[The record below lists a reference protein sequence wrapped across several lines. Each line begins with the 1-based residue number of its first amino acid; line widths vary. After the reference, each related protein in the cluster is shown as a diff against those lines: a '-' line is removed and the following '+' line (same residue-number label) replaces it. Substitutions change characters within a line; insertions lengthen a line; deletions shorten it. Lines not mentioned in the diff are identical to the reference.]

1 MTGNGKMTVSN
12 YDRVVIPQWAFDFQG
27 HRCICMPLGFR
38 AGMHAMDLLGVTREK
53 DYGTFVFSELSDDDS
68 SGCFDDGVQIA
79 TGATYGKGLYKRLAY
94 GKLAITLYRPEVGAV
109 RVHVR
114 NDFLERLTG
123 GVGEPFLVLRSQG
136 VNPSAMPDDVIVP
149 ILDFITSEPAGDMF
163 EHELRSDF
171 AFRPRVKAMTRKK
184 CAQCGEY
191 TFEAEGVAIGD
202 RFSCK
207 ACYLGIGAPERP

>member
-1 MTGNGKMTVSN
+1 MTGHDHEHV
-12 YDRVVIPQWAFDFQG
+12 DIPQWAFDFQG
-27 HRCICMPLGFR
+27 HKCICMPLGFR
-38 AGMHAMDLLGVTREK
+38 AGMHAMDLLGVTRER
-53 DYGTFVFSELSDDDS
+53 DYGTFAFSELSDDDS

-94 GKLAITLYRPEVGAV
+94 GKLAITLHRPDVGAV

-136 VNPSAMPDDVIVP
+136 VNPSAMPDDVIGP
-149 ILDFITSEPAGDMF
+149 ILDVVTSEPAGDMF
-163 EHELRSDF
+163 EHESRNDLV
-171 AFRPRVKAMTRKK
+171 FRPRARAMTRRR

-191 TFEAEGVAIGD
+191 TFEAEGIVIGD

-207 ACYLGIGAPERP
+207 ACYLGIGAPDHP